1 MYDKS
6 SRFDSPPAI
15 HVTGAGRAAV
25 APDLARVVFGVETD
39 QNATV
44 PARLQQQVDPSGA
57 SIKFLS
63 FAVPG

>member
-25 APDLARVVFGVETD
+25 APDLARVVCSFG
-39 QNATV
+39 
-44 PARLQQQVDPSGA
+44 S
-57 SIKFLS
+57 
-63 FAVPG
+63 